1 MLYNNVMNMYRF
13 LLCFC
18 AAALLFGCQSKKTD
32 VTFVHYNVGVFN
44 KYDSCSVDAVAR
56 AVKEMGGDVV
66 SLNELDSCA
75 RRTGVVDQIA
85 AFAEAMGGWNM
96 SYASAMPFNGGAY
109 GVGVVSSPEFKI
121 LHSCKV
127 PLPRFGGYEP
137 RALAV
142 VEYEDFVFASTHLD
156 LVKDAQMLQFEVI
169 NNYVDSVYAG
179 AGKPVFLAGD
189 FNCEPDGSTIDKVR
203 ETWTLLT
210 PEDYTYPS
218 DMPRKCI
225 DYIFVR
231 PRGKRVEVVSAY
243 VPRNLET
250 ADLATASDHLPVALT
265 VSIR

>member
-18 AAALLFGCQSKKTD
+18 AAALLLGCQSKKTD

-75 RRTGVVDQIA
+75 RRTGVVDQIE

-109 GVGVVSSPEFKI
+109 GVGVVSSPEFEI

-169 NNYVDSVYAG
+169 NHYIDSVYAG
-179 AGKPVFLAGD
+179 AGKPIFLAGD
-189 FNCEPDGSTIDKVR
+189 FNCEPDGPTICKVK
-203 ETWTLLT
+203 ETWTQLT
-210 PEDYTYPS
+210 PEDFTYPS

-231 PRGKRVEVVSAY
+231 PRGRKVEVASAY
-243 VPRNLET
+243 VPRSLEA

-265 VSIR
+265 VTIK

>member
-75 RRTGVVDQIA
+75 RRTGVVDQIE

-109 GVGVVSSPEFKI
+109 GVGVVSSPEFEI

-137 RALAV
+137 RVLAV

-156 LVKDAQMLQFEVI
+156 LVVDAQLAQFEVI
-169 NNYVDSVYAG
+169 NHYIDSVYAG
-179 AGKPVFLAGD
+179 ASKPIFLAGD
-189 FNCEPDGSTIDKVR
+189 FNCEPDGPTIDKVK
-203 ETWTLLT
+203 ETWTQLT
-210 PEDYTYPS
+210 PEDFTYPS

-231 PRGKRVEVVSAY
+231 PRGRKVEVASAY
-243 VPRNLET
+243 VPRSLEA
-250 ADLATASDHLPVALT
+250 ADLATASDHLPVALEVT
-265 VSIR
+265 IK